1 MSIFFE
7 KDKIDYFSSF
17 FKKNAV
23 KFIRLNYFKLMN
35 YLFIFTEVT
44 EMLEGMNTLLH
55 RNGMHKFSLRC
66 LNEQIYL

>member
-17 FKKNAV
+17 CKKNAV
-23 KFIRLNYFKLMN
+23 KFIRLSYFKLMN

-44 EMLEGMNTLLH
+44 EMLEGMKTLLQ
-55 RNGMHKFSLRC
+55 RNGMRKLAC
-66 LNEQIYL
+66 DV